1 MRKLQLKKV
10 KHWQDLVIGLLGAWF
25 AASPWLLQMQLTTH
39 LKATSLALGV
49 ALLLLAIGSLVTPL
63 KWERWAE
70 AAVGLGVAASPWLAG
85 YADDPV
91 GWRNAVAT
99 GLVGTLLAIWVM
111 LPAGWTPR
119 WKAWG
124 GPKGMAH

>member
-1 MRKLQLKKV
+1 MRKLQLKNV
-10 KHWQDLVIGLLGAWF
+10 KHWQDVVIALLGAWF

-91 GWRNAVAT
+91 AWRNAVAT
-99 GLVGTLLAIWVM
+99 GLVSAVLAVWIMV
-111 LPAGWTPR
+111 LAGWIPR
-119 WKAWG
+119 WDGWRDTKET
-124 GPKGMAH
+124 AH